1 MTPCQDE
8 ANEKQIKVSEIT
20 IYVNDHIIG
29 FTKFSIAWN
38 KTKVHFIGE
47 KEGTLESLMQ
57 PRLNIAP
64 GMEEVQF
71 NIQLE
76 NE

>member
-1 MTPCQDE
+1 MTPRQDE

-20 IYVNDHIIG
+20 VYVNDHIIG

-47 KEGTLESLMQ
+47 KGGTLEALMQ
-57 PRLNIAP
+57 PRPHIAP
-64 GMEEVQF
+64 GMEGVQF
-71 NIQLE
+71 NMQLE